1 MFLYLILM
9 RQICDLPQNSLSLVM
24 NDAQLGIQTGNEL
37 GQLLKHDDLG
47 GFMMLKNKLFMQ

>member
-1 MFLYLILM
+1 
-9 RQICDLPQNSLSLVM
+9 M

-37 GQLLKHDDLG
+37 SQLLKHDDLG